1 VLGTSTCAFIR
12 SNGGED
18 GEAHTESQK
27 DFLQH
32 IWAISQKDA
41 LGY

>member
-1 VLGTSTCAFIR
+1 MLGRSTRTCTH
-12 SNGGED
+12 SDGGAD

-27 DFLQH
+27 DFLQC
-32 IWAISQKDA
+32 ISAIFQQDA